1 MPSSPTILGAL
12 RAGPGSPSSLGW
24 ACVEHLYPRHVRRG
38 QLEPVTDTVRPRA
51 SCSPRP
57 SPGTG
62 EDKSLVL
69 GPPGRNS
76 HTLTIFCL
84 PVAALVSAMSLSSCQ
99 AQRGFSARSAYY
111 ARLGGCS
118 SSSFSSRSIGS
129 FGGYRG
135 GSRGRVWGSGGRPG
149 MQFGEGSGG
158 PGLSLCPPGGI
169 QEVTINRSLLTPLK
183 IGMDHQFQ
191 AVRTQETQE
200 IRTLNNQFASF
211 IDKVRLLE
219 QQNKVLETKWTLLQ
233 QLGVSDR
240 PQGLDSFFEAHL
252 AQLRKQLEQ
261 LQRERGAMDAE
272 LKSCQNQEE
281 EYKAKYEQE
290 ANKHAMV
297 ENDFVVLKK
306 DVDDFFQSKMELESN
321 LEALREYIC
330 FLKRLYEEELGQL
343 QTQASNM
350 SVVLSMD
357 NNRCL
362 DFSDI
367 IAEVRAGYEEIAR
380 TSKAEAEMLY
390 QTKYQE
396 LQVSAQL
403 HGNSMKETKVQISQL
418 QRAIR
423 SLQSQIENLKKQ
435 NANLQVVITDAEQHG
450 ALALKDAQAKLEELE
465 AALRTT
471 KQELARLLRDYQ
483 ELMSTK
489 LALDVEIATYRRLLE
504 GEECRMSGEC
514 TSQVTICVL
523 GGGSAVESGGAGGL
537 VGTCGLAGGKGSYG
551 SSCSSI
557 VTGGSVV
564 LGSGPG
570 SVLGSCSVSGSGSS
584 SSSRSSCGTIL
595 KKTVESSLKTSVT
608 Y

>member
-62 EDKSLVL
+62 EDKSPVL
-69 GPPGRNS
+69 GPQGRNS

-84 PVAALVSAMSLSSCQ
+84 PVAASVSVMSFSSCR
-99 AQRGFSARSAYY
+99 AQRGFSARSACS
-111 ARLGGCS
+111 ARAGGRS
-118 SSSFSSRSIGS
+118 SSSFSSRSISS

-135 GSRGRVWGSGGRPG
+135 GSHGRVWGSGGRLG
-149 MQFGEGSGG
+149 VQFGEGSGG
-158 PGLSLCPPGGI
+158 PGLSLYPPGGI

-200 IRTLNNQFASF
+200 IITLNNQFASF

-272 LKSCQNQEE
+272 LKSCQDQEE

-330 FLKRLYEEELGQL
+330 FLKRLYEE
-343 QTQASNM
+343 
-350 SVVLSMD
+350 
-357 NNRCL
+357 
-362 DFSDI
+362 
-367 IAEVRAGYEEIAR
+367 
-380 TSKAEAEMLY
+380 
-390 QTKYQE
+390 YQE

-418 QRAIR
+418 QRAIQ

-465 AALRTT
+465 AALRTA
-471 KQELARLLRDYQ
+471 KQDLARLLRDYQ

-523 GGGSAVESGGAGGL
+523 GGGSAVESGGAGGP

-595 KKTVESSLKTSVT
+595 KKTVESSLKTSVI

>member
-1 MPSSPTILGAL
+1 
-12 RAGPGSPSSLGW
+12 
-24 ACVEHLYPRHVRRG
+24 
-38 QLEPVTDTVRPRA
+38 
-51 SCSPRP
+51 
-57 SPGTG
+57 
-62 EDKSLVL
+62 
-69 GPPGRNS
+69 
-76 HTLTIFCL
+76 
-84 PVAALVSAMSLSSCQ
+84 MSLSSCQ

-111 ARLGGCS
+111 ARSGGCS

-135 GSRGRVWGSGGRPG
+135 GSRGRVWWSGGRPG

-281 EYKAKYEQE
+281 EYKFLSSCPQ
-290 ANKHAMV
+290 
-297 ENDFVVLKK
+297 